1 MRIYGWLKALAD
13 RRGSDLYLATGTPAC
28 AKFDGALTA
37 LSDEVLVPGEVGD
50 IANELMDETQRQEFE
65 RDLEMNL
72 AMSLPDI
79 GRFRVNIFRQR
90 SEVSIVARFIVADIP
105 SWRDLG
111 LP

>member
-1 MRIYGWLKALAD
+1 M
-13 RRGSDLYLATGTPAC
+13 
-28 AKFDGALTA
+28 
-37 LSDEVLVPGEVGD
+37 LVPGEVGD